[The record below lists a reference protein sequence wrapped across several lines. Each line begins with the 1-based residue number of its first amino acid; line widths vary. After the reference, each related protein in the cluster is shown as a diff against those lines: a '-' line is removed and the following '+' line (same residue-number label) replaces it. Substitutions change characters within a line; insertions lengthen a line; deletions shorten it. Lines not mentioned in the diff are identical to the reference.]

1 MIGIGETC
9 YQDKNKEAKD
19 EEKIKQKQT
28 KEKKRQKKNRKEK
41 KKKISSVLALCDLQ
55 IPFVIGK
62 GATVLHSSL

>member
-28 KEKKRQKKNRKEK
+28 KEKKRPKKKQKRKENQL
-41 KKKISSVLALCDLQ
+41 SAGFVRLAD
-55 IPFVIGK
+55 
-62 GATVLHSSL
+62 TVCYWQRGDSFA